1 LNEETNQARA
11 MQENHSGDE
20 DRSKR
25 SADLPAVIALAVAIF
40 GLLAMLIVDHGPW
53 SVPMVQTSEVANY
66 GMTGDAVRAAG
77 AKVTPT
83 APKPEIEPEMPG
95 PKPVQPGDV
104 PAPRS

>member
-1 LNEETNQARA
+1 

-53 SVPMVQTSEVANY
+53 SVPMVQTSEVVNY
-66 GMTGDAVRAAG
+66 GTPGDAVRAAG

-83 APKPEIEPEMPG
+83 APKPEIEPEVPG